1 MTLTLHY
8 HPLSSFCHKA
18 LIALYETGV
27 AFTPKSVNLGDPGE
41 RAAFAAVWPM
51 AKFPVIEDS
60 ATGETVPE
68 ATIIID
74 YLDRHYPGPARLIP
88 TDPDRARATRLIDR
102 ILDLYVHTN
111 MQRVV
116 GDRLRPAD
124 GKDPIGVENARREM
138 SIGYDIVATALGDK
152 PWMMGDDF
160 TLADCAAAP
169 ALDYAARVHP
179 YAETHP
185 TLAAY
190 YQRLSARPSYAR
202 VLKEAEPFRH
212 MFPA

>member
-27 AFTPKSVNLGDPGE
+27 AFTPKSVNLGDPEE

-51 AKFPVIEDS
+51 AKFPVIED
-60 ATGETVPE
+60 AARGETVPE
-68 ATIIID
+68 ATIIIE

-88 TDPDRARATRLIDR
+88 ADPDRARQTRLIDR
-102 ILDLYVHTN
+102 VLDLYVHAN
-111 MQRVV
+111 MQKVV
-116 GDRLRPAD
+116 GDRLRPEG
-124 GKDPIGVENARREM
+124 GKDPLGVENARREM
-138 SIGYDIVATALGDK
+138 SIGYDIVARALGDQT
-152 PWMMGDDF
+152 WLMGDAF

-169 ALDYAARVHP
+169 ALDYAQRVHP
-179 YAETHP
+179 YSDTHP

-190 YQRLSARPSYAR
+190 YRRLSARPSYAR
-202 VLKEAEPFRH
+202 VLTEAEPFRH
-212 MFPA
+212 MFPV